1 MTENLCYEMYPG
13 LQSLFIPSSLYVCNI
28 SLSALVKS
36 ICLFSLEA
44 QLTSS
49 SCYLGWQR
57 CALRYFLMRL
67 GYFLMRLGY
76 FLMCLGYFL
85 MRLGYFLMRLGYFLM
100 CLGYF
105 LMCLGYFLMRLGY
118 FLMCLG
124 YFLMPPSYHATFS
137 CIPRRSKLA
146 RHIPR
151 LSFPLSSRI
160 RRLRQS
166 LPSKHPQEA
175 GTAR

>member
-85 MRLGYFLMRLGYFLM
+85 M
-100 CLGYF
+100 
-105 LMCLGYFLMRLGY
+105 
-118 FLMCLG
+118 
-124 YFLMPPSYHATFS
+124 PPSYHATFS

>member
-76 FLMCLGYFL
+76 FLM
-85 MRLGYFLMRLGYFLM
+85 
-100 CLGYF
+100 
-105 LMCLGYFLMRLGY
+105 RLGY

>member
-67 GYFLMRLGY
+67 GYFLMRLR
-76 FLMCLGYFL
+76 YFL
-85 MRLGYFLMRLGYFLM
+85 MRLRYFLM

-105 LMCLGYFLMRLGY
+105 LMCLGYS
-118 FLMCLG
+118 LMCLG
-124 YFLMPPSYHATFS
+124 YSLMCLGYSLAPPSYHATFP

-146 RHIPR
+146 RHIPH

-160 RRLRQS
+160 RHPRQS

>member
-67 GYFLMRLGY
+67 GYFLMRL
-76 FLMCLGYFL
+76 
-85 MRLGYFLMRLGYFLM
+85 R
-100 CLGYF
+100 YF

-118 FLMCLG
+118 FLMCLWYFFMRLC

>member
-67 GYFLMRLGY
+67 GYFLMRLRYFLMCLGYFLMRLGY

-105 LMCLGYFLMRLGY
+105 LMPLC
-118 FLMCLG
+118 
-124 YFLMPPSYHATFS
+124 YHATFS

>member
-1 MTENLCYEMYPG
+1 MYPG

-67 GYFLMRLGY
+67 GYFLMRLR
-76 FLMCLGYFL
+76 YFL
-85 MRLGYFLMRLGYFLM
+85 MRLRYFLM

-105 LMCLGYFLMRLGY
+105 LMCLGYFLMCLGY
-118 FLMCLG
+118 SLMCLG
-124 YFLMPPSYHATFS
+124 YSLMCLGYSLMCLGYSLAPPSYHATFP
-137 CIPRRSKLA
+137 CIPRRSNLG
-146 RHIPR
+146 RHIPH
-151 LSFPLSSRI
+151 LFFPLSSRI
-160 RRLRQS
+160 RHPRQS